1 MFEVMK
7 IMNRICAISGLLSIA
22 LVLGLLTS
30 CKNKEADSS
39 KYVKELSDI
48 AAQYNKSCPK
58 DEPNGTKL
66 ESVTFEGNTMTYR
79 LSLSDEA
86 ITTINLDNS
95 RDSIIDQMSDKL
107 KKYMIK
113 GNCKLVYKYV
123 ATNDSSS
130 ITILPSELGK
140 VDSKEK

>member
-22 LVLGLLTS
+22 LVLCVLTS

-66 ESVTFEGNTMTYR
+66 ESVTFADNILTYR

-86 ITTINLDNS
+86 LATISNNAK
-95 RDSIIDQMSDKL
+95 DSIINQMSDKL